1 MEEKIEKLLH
11 FCEDIE
17 IKKHFKYN
25 WQMCKK
31 IREFEAKKDKYL
43 NNK

>member
-17 IKKHFKYN
+17 IKNISNIIGRCVKKYVSLKL
-25 WQMCKK
+25 KK
-31 IREFEAKKDKYL
+31 I
-43 NNK
+43 NI